1 MPLKEPELNH
11 SPYKEPL
18 LNNNVFKKV
27 EDWERLTRLELIVES
42 VTRETER
49 QARELSIVIQ
59 TQRDMMSHLKTIK
72 YSVVGLLCG
81 LVISQIGLDK
91 ATSILLSMLGM

>member
-11 SPYKEPL
+11 SPYEEPL
-18 LNNNVFKKV
+18 LRNSGFKKV

-42 VTRETER
+42 VARETER

-81 LVISQIGLDK
+81 LVISQIGLEK
-91 ATSILLSMLGM
+91 ATSILLSMIGM